1 MNLSYLCLWY
11 EASELAVPKLTAQES
26 AALVMIAASI
36 LVFRTFR
43 ERYLLV
49 WTVGWLGYFA
59 SRWAL
64 RDPALAANCQQSQA
78 VSQASFVLAVCLFAT
93 AILIYS
99 NAKKLLLPIGVIT
112 GVLLGYAV
120 ARALLWPDSVAA
132 RIPLEIAYRLVLI
145 GAAAQML
152 RARWGRWL
160 ADTPEGL
167 QLCRR
172 WKEWVAAQVKKY
184 DWDID
189 PDDADHPTIHGLR
202 GTGILA
208 RAEQGYEV
216 DQIAN
221 DIGMSRQNVEHYMRF
236 RDQMKVGADG
246 QKRLRLVN
254 NED

>member
-1 MNLSYLCLWY
+1 MGGGKPIGNRGGRAISQWGGTHAKRMNPSSFCLWY
-11 EASELAVPKLTAQES
+11 AAGELAVPKLTAQES

-112 GVLLGYAV
+112 AVLLGY
-120 ARALLWPDSVAA
+120 
-132 RIPLEIAYRLVLI
+132 
-145 GAAAQML
+145 
-152 RARWGRWL
+152 
-160 ADTPEGL
+160 
-167 QLCRR
+167 
-172 WKEWVAAQVKKY
+172 
-184 DWDID
+184 
-189 PDDADHPTIHGLR
+189 
-202 GTGILA
+202 
-208 RAEQGYEV
+208 
-216 DQIAN
+216 
-221 DIGMSRQNVEHYMRF
+221 
-236 RDQMKVGADG
+236 
-246 QKRLRLVN
+246 
-254 NED
+254 